1 MAAKKNSETAKK
13 IKKELKEF
21 LDTSIAASKKS
32 LKKAGV
38 ALSDLGDEAVIKIDV
53 TKLKLKLEKNY
64 TELGKICADAL
75 LEEKKASVS
84 KKTEKVED
92 ILDVVKTLKEKI
104 ALKEKELKSHS
115 KNKGTKASPK
125 KAEAAAG
132 ATKKKTEKP
141 ASRKKS

>member
-1 MAAKKNSETAKK
+1 MAAKKDSETAKK

-75 LEEKKASVS
+75 LEEKKIFRI
-84 KKTEKVED
+84 KKD
-92 ILDVVKTLKEKI
+92 
-104 ALKEKELKSHS
+104 
-115 KNKGTKASPK
+115 
-125 KAEAAAG
+125 
-132 ATKKKTEKP
+132 
-141 ASRKKS
+141 

>member
-1 MAAKKNSETAKK
+1 M
-13 IKKELKEF
+13 
-21 LDTSIAASKKS
+21 
-32 LKKAGV
+32 
-38 ALSDLGDEAVIKIDV
+38 
-53 TKLKLKLEKNY
+53 KLKLEKNY

-132 ATKKKTEKP
+132 ATEKKTAKP
-141 ASRKKS
+141 ASKKKS